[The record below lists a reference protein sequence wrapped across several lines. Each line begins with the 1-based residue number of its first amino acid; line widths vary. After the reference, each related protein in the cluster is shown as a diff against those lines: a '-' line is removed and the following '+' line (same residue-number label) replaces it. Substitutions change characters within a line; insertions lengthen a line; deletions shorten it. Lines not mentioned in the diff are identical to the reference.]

1 MILMLGKVTEDCS
14 IDTKGAT
21 MKEKDDFLDSGDF
34 LKPAGIILGEEGP
47 DGESADGFE
56 GFDDFDD
63 FDNSEDEEDNFLE
76 GPLEGTP
83 LHAVLEK
90 NGILTV
96 EERRPYRRYDRS
108 NRGCSEENPILI
120 SETEDYVDL
129 EYQVLEH
136 LLRSPYRFVDYELEK
151 QSLLSRDTRWLDV
164 LTLRVY
170 THPIISMDRNGDI
183 VRPEREFL
191 GTEEYWFD
199 ITAGF
204 DATAARHR

>member
-1 MILMLGKVTEDCS
+1 
-14 IDTKGAT
+14 
-21 MKEKDDFLDSGDF
+21 MKEKDEFRDSEDF
-34 LKPAGIILGEEGP
+34 LKSAGIIPGEEGQ
-47 DGESADGFE
+47 DGEGADGFE
-56 GFDDFDD
+56 GFDDFDNI
-63 FDNSEDEEDNFLE
+63 DNFEDDDFLE
-76 GPLEGTP
+76 GPREGTP
-83 LHAVLEK
+83 LHAVLED

-96 EERRPYRRYDRS
+96 EERMPYERYDRS

-151 QSLLSRDTRWLDV
+151 QSLVSRGTRWLDV

-170 THPIISMDRNGDI
+170 THPIIFMDRNGDI

-204 DATAARHR
+204 EAIAARLG